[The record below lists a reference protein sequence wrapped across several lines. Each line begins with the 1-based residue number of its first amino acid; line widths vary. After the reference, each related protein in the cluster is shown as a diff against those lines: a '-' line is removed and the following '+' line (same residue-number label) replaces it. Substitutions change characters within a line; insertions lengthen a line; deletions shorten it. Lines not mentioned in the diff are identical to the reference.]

1 METFNV
7 SQCLPIAGA
16 DPASLQLTRPQ
27 RLSVGKLS
35 CSVNVM
41 VKTKVLEHFQMPR
54 SWSMKK
60 SGLVNTCTI
69 SWDPG
74 NLCIQ
79 TQVFTRNYWRMGKM
93 EEEGKPRPNTKISSW
108 SWQELLREN
117 HIQWHQHERVL
128 HVSED
133 TRLGSFLDSY
143 LLSKGRCDW
152 DGI

>member
-60 SGLVNTCTI
+60 SGLVNTYTI

-79 TQVFTRNYWRMGKM
+79 TQVFIRNYWRMGKM
-93 EEEGKPRPNTKISSW
+93 EDEGETETQYQNQFLGLARAIKGKPHTVTLTCMCAPRLRRHSVRIFSGLIFTK
-108 SWQELLREN
+108 Q
-117 HIQWHQHERVL
+117 
-128 HVSED
+128 
-133 TRLGSFLDSY
+133 G
-143 LLSKGRCDW
+143 
-152 DGI
+152 